1 VAGGIN
7 IFGLGNSFAYDA
19 NSNGTIAVG
28 VSGEIASLWDLSGP
42 PSQTLLGTL
51 TGDNTSQAES
61 VSADGTV
68 VVGFSTDGATSSARA
83 FRWTLETGMTDL
95 GRLNEDATSTFANFV
110 SSNGQYI
117 LGGSI
122 GGDGLTGLI
131 WTELAGPTS
140 LESYLLAGGVN
151 LTDWSG
157 ILASG
162 ITDDG
167 RYLTGRGTYQGLQQ
181 GFVAELVPEP
191 STYALLALAA
201 AGLGAHVLR
210 RRQK

>member
-7 IFGLGNSFAYDA
+7 IFGPGNSFAYDA

-28 VSGEIASLWDLSGP
+28 HSGEIASLWDLSGA
-42 PSQTLLGTL
+42 PSQTPLGTL
-51 TGDNTSQAES
+51 AGDNTSQAES

-68 VVGFSTDGATSSARA
+68 VVGWSRNEATSSSRA
-83 FRWTLETGMTDL
+83 FRWTFETGMTDL
-95 GRLNEDATSTFANFV
+95 GRLNEDDTSTFAGFV
-110 SSNGQYI
+110 SSNAQYI
-117 LGGSI
+117 LGGSF
-122 GGDGLTGLI
+122 GGDGLTGFI
-131 WTELAGPTS
+131 WTELAGMTS
-140 LESYLLAGGVN
+140 VESYLLAGGVD

-157 ILASG
+157 IFASG

-167 RYLTGRGTYQGLQQ
+167 RYLTGRGTYQGLEQ
-181 GFVAELVPEP
+181 GFVAEVVPEP

-210 RRQK
+210 RRRK